1 MASNP
6 ERDKPK
12 TRSLLTGTAQ
22 PVTNSVAR
30 AMEHFK
36 RHPERTAPP
45 TKERKSFHTKR
56 PADDDAEESG
66 PEPEADTPEADS
78 EDRDED

>member
-1 MASNP
+1 MASEP
-6 ERDKPK
+6 KRDKSP
-12 TRSLLTGTAQ
+12 RSLLTGTAQ

-36 RHPERTAPP
+36 GHPERTAPP
-45 TKERKSFHTKR
+45 AKERKNFRTKR
-56 PADDDAEESG
+56 

>member
-6 ERDKPK
+6 DRDKPK

-30 AMEHFK
+30 AMEHFR
-36 RHPERTAPP
+36 RHPERMAPP
-45 TKERKSFHTKR
+45 TKERKTFHAKR
-56 PADDDAEESG
+56 PANDDAEEAL
-66 PEPEADTPEADS
+66 PEPEADTPGTDS
-78 EDRDED
+78 EDQDEN

>member
-36 RHPERTAPP
+36 RHPERMAPP
-45 TKERKSFHTKR
+45 TKERKTVHAKR
-56 PADDDAEESG
+56 PAHDDAEEAL
-66 PEPEADTPEADS
+66 PEPEADTPETDS
-78 EDRDED
+78 EDQDEN

>member
-22 PVTNSVAR
+22 PVKNSVAR

-36 RHPERTAPP
+36 RHPDPTVPP
-45 TKERKSFHTKR
+45 AKERKTLRTKR
-56 PADDDAEESG
+56 PADNDAEEAQ
-66 PEPEADTPEADS
+66 PEAEADTPEANS
-78 EDRDED
+78 EDQDED